1 MSEQERTTSKVLGAL
16 KFAEAFHS
24 LLQFDMR
31 ISTLHPAGGQYD
43 CFSIC
48 DANHALVMLNY
59 AGSSA
64 SGSGIMVE
72 NGWREIE
79 ISPQAMAEKFAR
91 GVELEATRY
100 EIDRAISSKQIAIYD
115 FFIQSIEADIA
126 SDWDLIWGYIDSPDF
141 VDENLPSHFLF
152 PTHWKNLESLSPR
165 MYGWQANVLI
175 LTKNRE
181 IFAVANQANGEILN

>member
-1 MSEQERTTSKVLGAL
+1 MSEQKRTTSKVLGAL

-31 ISTLHPAGGQYD
+31 ISTLHPGGGQYD

-59 AGSSA
+59 AGFSA
-64 SGSGIMVE
+64 SGSGINVDD
-72 NGWREIE
+72 GWREIE
-79 ISPQAMAEKFAR
+79 ISPQAIAEKFAR
-91 GVELEATRY
+91 GVELEGTRY
-100 EIDRAISSKQIAIYD
+100 ENDREITAKQIAIYQ
-115 FFIQSIEADIA
+115 FFIESIE
-126 SDWDLIWGYIDSPDF
+126 SDLAAEWDLIWGYVDSPEM
-141 VDENLPSHFLF
+141 VEENLPSDFLF
-152 PTHWKNLESLSPR
+152 PTHWKNLESLSPG

-181 IFAVANQANGEILN
+181 IIAVANQANGEILN